1 MATSVVGRWLNTWA
15 DRVFE
20 RMMRKP
26 LPGKPWDHL
35 YQLGAQTLQQ
45 RAEGGDAKAAY
56 VLGDMYDQGSYGVR
70 KNLNAAIK
78 WYRLAAEQEDGDALN
93 NLGSM
98 HQHGDGLPQDMEQA
112 RMYFERAAAA
122 GCGVAMNNLGHFH
135 NHGRGGLVADPAA
148 AVKWFKAGACRHDGN
163 ALVSL
168 GYAYSKGTG
177 VRKSPLR
184 AIYWYR
190 RAALAGDH
198 KGAYNLAVGYWYGVD
213 LMEDHRKAIGLL
225 RASSVYDHAGTN
237 FLLGRAQFEG
247 LGMTKDLGE
256 GLRLL
261 RRAAD
266 AGYEQA
272 HDYLQQTRYATPTR
286 TVPGAKPNTQT

>member
-1 MATSVVGRWLNTWA
+1 MTPLGRWINTWA
-15 DRVFE
+15 DRLFE
-20 RMMRKP
+20 RFMRKP
-26 LPGKPWDHL
+26 PSPRPWDHL
-35 YQLGAQTLQQ
+35 YALGQQALTQ
-45 RAEGGDAKAAY
+45 RAESGDAKAAY
-56 VLGDMYDQGSYGVR
+56 VLGDMFDQGTHGAR
-70 KNLNAAIK
+70 KNLDTAIK

-98 HQHGDGLPQDMEQA
+98 HQHGDGLPQDLEQA
-112 RMYFERAAAA
+112 RIFYERAVAA

-135 NHGRGGLVADPAA
+135 HHGRGGLVADPAA
-148 AVKWFKAGACRHDGN
+148 AVKWFKAGARRHDGN

-168 GYAYSKGTG
+168 GYAYSKGAG

-213 LMEDHRKAIGLL
+213 LVKDHRKAISLL
-225 RASSVYDHAGTN
+225 TASGVHDHAGTN
-237 FLLGRAQFEG
+237 FLLGRAHFEG
-247 LGMTKDLGE
+247 LGIAKDLGE

-261 RRAAD
+261 RRAAN

-272 HDYLQQTRYATPTR
+272 CDYLQQTRYATPTR
-286 TVPGAKPNTQT
+286 TASGAESGTQT